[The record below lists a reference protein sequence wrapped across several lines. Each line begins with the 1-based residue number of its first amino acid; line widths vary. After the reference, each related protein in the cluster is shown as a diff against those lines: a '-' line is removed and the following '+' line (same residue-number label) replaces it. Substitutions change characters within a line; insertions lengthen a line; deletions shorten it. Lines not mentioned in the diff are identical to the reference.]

1 MHILCYTDAP
11 GLGGAEISL
20 ARLLA
25 HLPGE
30 LRLSLVGTN
39 SDLLDAI
46 RPPRDVTVRCLDDQ
60 ARFST
65 LHHWRTFTA
74 LRPDIIHVN
83 ACTPWECQPALQ
95 AALWTPGSTS
105 GARVVRVDQLV
116 LRTVDVNEMRRVRGL
131 CRRLDAHVAVGEAS
145 ARQMENYYLLGRGSI
160 RTIHNSAPA
169 RQTPPPLPPIRE
181 RPLALAVG
189 RLDAMKGHEVL
200 LRALAQVDGVE
211 LAIAGEGDERASLER
226 LAQELGLSERVEFL
240 GWVEEVRPLLDGCNF
255 FVQPSRSEGFSLA
268 IVEAMLAGR
277 AIIATDVGST
287 REAIRHG
294 ETGLLLAKDDVDGLA
309 DALRHLRDQPGERR
323 RLGER
328 ARLLAERE
336 FTSERMAA
344 QYVALWREVMAQ
356 PRVSRLSPPAPK
368 A

>member
-20 ARLLA
+20 GRLMA
-25 HLPGE
+25 HLPSE
-30 LRLSLVGTN
+30 LHLSLVGTTGEV
-39 SDLLDAI
+39 LDAI
-46 RPPRDVTVRCLDDQ
+46 RPARDVTVRRLDDQ
-60 ARFST
+60 ARFSVFQ
-65 LHHWRTFTA
+65 HWRTFTA
-74 LRPDIIHVN
+74 LRPDIIHIN
-83 ACTPWECQPALQ
+83 ACTPWECQPALR
-95 AALWTPGSTS
+95 AALWTPGS
-105 GARVVRVDQLV
+105 RVVRVDQLV
-116 LRTVDVNEMRRVRGL
+116 LRTVDVGEMRRVRGL
-131 CRRLDAHVAVGEAS
+131 CRRVDAHVAVGEAS

-200 LRALAQVDGVE
+200 LRALAQVDGVD
-211 LAIAGEGDERASLER
+211 LAIAGKGNERPSLER
-226 LAQELGLSERVEFL
+226 LAQTLGLSERINFL
-240 GWVEEVRPLLDGCNF
+240 GWVDDVRPLLDGCNF
-255 FVQPSRSEGFSLA
+255 FVQPSRSEGFPLSV
-268 IVEAMLAGR
+268 VEAMLAGR
-277 AIIATDVGST
+277 AVIATDVGST

-294 ETGLLLAKDDVDGLA
+294 DTGLLIAKDDVDGLA

-336 FTSERMAA
+336 FTSERMAE

-356 PRVSRLSPPAPK
+356 PRVSRWSPPEPK